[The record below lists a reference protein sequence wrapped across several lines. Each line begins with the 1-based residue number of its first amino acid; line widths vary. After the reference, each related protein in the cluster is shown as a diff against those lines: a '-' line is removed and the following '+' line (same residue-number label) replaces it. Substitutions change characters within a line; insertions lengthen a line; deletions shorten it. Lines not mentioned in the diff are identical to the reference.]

1 MKEILILLPIIIGFL
16 ISRLY
21 DKKGFNYI
29 KSNLQPPGY
38 VFSIVWSILY
48 ILIGVSYY
56 IGLNKQATKYY
67 IIPVLG
73 LIFNYLY
80 TPLFFGYKQ
89 ILYSMI
95 IVILTLLF
103 TILTIIQFYY
113 SNVNKY
119 AIYLLIP
126 YLIWLIFALILSVD
140 IYIKNKKF
148 NY

>member
-21 DKKGFNYI
+21 NKKGFNYI
-29 KSNLQPPGY
+29 KSKLQPPGY

-56 IGLNKQATKYY
+56 IGLNKQETKYY

-73 LIFNYLY
+73 LIFN
-80 TPLFFGYKQ
+80 GYKQ

-126 YLIWLIFALILSVD
+126 YLIWLIFALIL
-140 IYIKNKKF
+140 
-148 NY
+148 

>member
-1 MKEILILLPIIIGFL
+1 
-16 ISRLY
+16 
-21 DKKGFNYI
+21 
-29 KSNLQPPGY
+29 
-38 VFSIVWSILY
+38 
-48 ILIGVSYY
+48 
-56 IGLNKQATKYY
+56 
-67 IIPVLG
+67 
-73 LIFNYLY
+73 
-80 TPLFFGYKQ
+80 
-89 ILYSMI
+89 MI

-140 IYIKNKKF
+140 IYVKNKKF